1 MSRDVGV
8 SSGKTVTT
16 GQVGGDSGRGKE
28 GGGGEEGEGGSG
40 VNHGEEVE
48 VEVFG

>member
-16 GQVGGDSGRGKE
+16 GQVSGDSGRGKE
-28 GGGGEEGEGGSG
+28 GGGGEESEGGG
-40 VNHGEEVE
+40 RVNHGGGVE
-48 VEVFG
+48 VVGLW

>member
-16 GQVGGDSGRGKE
+16 GQVSGDSGRGKE

-40 VNHGEEVE
+40 VNHGQE
-48 VEVFG
+48 VEVFGLR

>member
-8 SSGKTVTT
+8 SSGQTITT
-16 GQVGGDSGRGKE
+16 GQVSGDSSRGKE
-28 GGGGEEGEGGSG
+28 GGGGEEGEGGG
-40 VNHGEEVE
+40 RVNHGEEVE